1 MSNAQIKRGAKLQY
15 AILDKNVEVEA
26 GVTIQ
31 GTPENPVVI
40 TKNSHIVADI
50 YFVFSPRDHTLTGE

>member
-1 MSNAQIKRGAKLQY
+1 MIMSNAQIKRGAKLQY

-40 TKNSHIVADI
+40 TKDSHIVADI
-50 YFVFSPRDHTLTGE
+50 YGGEN